1 MDGLGG
7 VRRGLAAALL
17 ALLVV
22 GSTACGGGGGEA
34 EQSDDSHEDSADDDE
49 GGAPGEDADGDE
61 ATGDDDDGGD
71 GAPGEDDDDAGDGD
85 EDGPQVGDGAGDND
99 AATGTAADAQAAYVA
114 YQEMLERLVIAPD
127 PDDPEIAERST
138 GTAHDDVV
146 ELLGGYD
153 GNGQAVE
160 FGTRHEH
167 HVYDVA
173 VDGDTATVLDCF
185 VSDARVVDES
195 SRQVV
200 RGDPEGGA
208 ASVVTAT
215 LVLDGDDWK
224 VERIEATAVEPPQG
238 CGPDGVT
245 RRGT

>member
-1 MDGLGG
+1 MDSLGG
-7 VRRGLAAALL
+7 VRRGCAAALL

-34 EQSDDSHEDSADDDE
+34 EQSRDAREEGSDDEDGGAPGEDAGDDESTDE
-49 GGAPGEDADGDE
+49 GGAPGED
-61 ATGDDDDGGD
+61 TGDSEDDGT
-71 GAPGEDDDDAGDGD
+71 
-85 EDGPQVGDGAGDND
+85 QVGDGVGDN
-99 AATGTAADAQAAYVA
+99 AAAAGTAADAQAAYVA
-114 YQEMLERLVIAPD
+114 YQQMFERLVITPD

-138 GTAHDDVV
+138 GAAHDEVV
-146 ELLGGYD
+146 ATLDGYD
-153 GNGQAVE
+153 SGGLAVE

-200 RGDPEGGA
+200 RGDPEGGS

-215 LVLDGDDWK
+215 LVRDGNDWK
-224 VERIEATAVEPPQG
+224 VERTEAVAVEPPQG
-238 CGPDGVT
+238 CGPEGII

>member
-34 EQSDDSHEDSADDDE
+34 EQSEDSREDGSDADE
-49 GGAPGEDADGDE
+49 GGAPGED
-61 ATGDDDDGGD
+61 TGDSDSG
-71 GAPGEDDDDAGDGD
+71 GAPGEDTGDDG
-85 EDGPQVGDGAGDND
+85 DGPQVGDGAGDND
-99 AATGTAADAQAAYVA
+99 AATGTATDAQAAYVA

-127 PDDPEIAERST
+127 PDDPEIAQRAT
-138 GTAHDDVV
+138 GAARDDVV
-146 ELLGGYD
+146 ATLGGYD

-200 RGDPEGGA
+200 RGDPEGGS

-215 LVLDGDDWK
+215 LVIDGDAWK
-224 VERIEATAVEPPQG
+224 VERIEAVAVEPPQG